1 MNPWMY
7 WNSYKTHAERKNRIV
22 FFIVWGFYKTFESD
36 AMFMSYLFGFQVQ
49 VQWGMKSIW
58 FPVNSWDKYF
68 NMLKQWDFSFIVLQ
82 ITDSWVNTIN
92 YYIWN
97 KSLEINIPVDIY
109 MWFIEE
115 IKNVVQKYENSMRM
129 LQTIDIP
136 FINEWKDIIL
146 PELPKDK
153 EYKTNIDSNISNNQP
168 LL

>member
-7 WNSYKTHAERKNRIV
+7 WNSYKTHSEWKNRII
-22 FFIVWGFYKTFESD
+22 FFIVWWFYKTFESD

-49 VQWGMKSIW
+49 VQWWMKSIW

-68 NMLKQWDFSFIVLQ
+68 NMLKQWDFSFVVLQ
-82 ITDSWVNTIN
+82 ITDNGVNTIN

-97 KSLEINIPVDIY
+97 KNLEINIPVDIY
-109 MWFIEE
+109 MWLIEE

-129 LQTIDIP
+129 LQTINIP
-136 FINEWKDIIL
+136 FVDEWKDIIL